1 MAALTAALRTPVMA
15 DESVMSLQDGLR
27 LVTDR
32 AADIISIK
40 LMKLAGI
47 TQAKKLA
54 AVCEAAGVPCYAGAM
69 WETGIGIAASL
80 HFACATPAIRYGSD
94 FYTCSHLLE
103 DDLIIEPLRAEAGDL
118 LVPDGSG
125 LGISVDWDAVERYR
139 AT

>member
-1 MAALTAALRTPVMA
+1 MPPFGRPTKIRLGRLARLRTPGGQHHQLLPRPPA
-15 DESVMSLQDGLR
+15 RPDEWSRSDER
-27 LVTDR
+27 WICAHR
-32 AADIISIK
+32 ALPRSK
-40 LMKLAGI
+40 CSRTLG
-47 TQAKKLA
+47 
-54 AVCEAAGVPCYAGAM
+54 P
-69 WETGIGIAASL
+69 GIGIAAGL